1 MSDPTAAEIVA
12 ALASGG
18 LASQFRTAASFA
30 ILLTSILT
38 ILVRFPYR
46 AAFARLVGRP
56 PVRARLILLAL
67 PYAAFAL
74 YHT

>member
-18 LASQFRTAASFA
+18 IASQLRTLAYFA
-30 ILLTSILT
+30 IFGTSLVT
-38 ILVRFPYR
+38 IVVRFPYR

-56 PVRARLILLAL
+56 PVRARQPHLL
-67 PYAAFAL
+67 
-74 YHT
+74 